1 MTNPGTDYLAVKQP
15 AAAREKVNIL
25 MVDDQPS
32 KLLSFEVILG
42 ELGENLIK
50 ATTAKE
56 ALECLLKNDIAVVLM
71 DVSMPDIDGFEL
83 ADMIRQHPRFQKT
96 AIIFISAI
104 HLTDMDRMQGYERG
118 GVDYISVP
126 VVPELLRAKVSV
138 FAELHRKTRQLE
150 ILNMELRS
158 LSGRL
163 IAMQDE
169 ERRRFARELHDGLG
183 QELTAAKMAID
194 SILLPGPNE
203 FNRQAVQQ
211 ASSLVDGAIQQVR
224 SVSHLLHPPLLDEI
238 GLDAAL
244 SWYSEGLTKRSG
256 IATSIELEPQDFPR
270 LTSSLE
276 TMVFR
281 IVQEALTNVF
291 RHSAAKKCWV
301 SVIKDESKVQVT
313 VRDDGKG
320 ISDEIAA
327 FKPENIGVGIGGIR
341 QRIKE
346 VGGMLSLRNG
356 RPKGAVLEAT
366 IPITAESLR
375 AHSGVSKGNGPLGNG
390 IS

>member
-1 MTNPGTDYLAVKQP
+1 MIAREPEL
-15 AAAREKVNIL
+15 AREKVNIL
-25 MVDDQPS
+25 MVDDQPA
-32 KLLSFEVILG
+32 KLLSFEAILS

-50 ATTAKE
+50 ATSAKE
-56 ALECLLKNDIAVVLM
+56 ALEALLKNDIAVVLM

-126 VVPELLRAKVSV
+126 VIPELLRAKVSV

-163 IAMQDE
+163 IAMQDD

-194 SILLPGPNE
+194 SILIQGPTE
-203 FNRQAVQQ
+203 GNRQAVLQ

-256 IATSIELEPQDFPR
+256 IETSIELDPPDFPR
-270 LTSSLE
+270 LTPGLE

-281 IVQEALTNVF
+281 IIQEALTNVF
-291 RHSAAKKCWV
+291 RHSAATKCSVSVAKKEGGV
-301 SVIKDESKVQVT
+301 SVIVSDN
-313 VRDDGKG
+313 GKG
-320 ISDEIAA
+320 ITDDISS
-327 FKPENIGVGIGGIR
+327 FHPEKIGVGIGGIR

-346 VGGMLSLRNG
+346 VGGTLSLRNA
-356 RPKGAVLEAT
+356 RPTGAVLEAV
-366 IPITAESLR
+366 IPITAHAELTSSPNGGR
-375 AHSGVSKGNGPLGNG
+375 ASREGGSE
-390 IS
+390 

>member
-1 MTNPGTDYLAVKQP
+1 MTPPEPDV
-15 AAAREKVNIL
+15 ARDKVNIL
-25 MVDDQPS
+25 MVDDQPA
-32 KLLSFEVILG
+32 KLLSFEAILA

-50 ATTAKE
+50 ATSAKD
-56 ALECLLKNDIAVVLM
+56 ALEALLKNDIAVVLM

-126 VVPELLRAKVSV
+126 VIPELLRAKVTV

-163 IAMQDE
+163 IAMQDD

-194 SILLPGPNE
+194 SILIQGPSESNK
-203 FNRQAVQQ
+203 QAIVQ
-211 ASSLVDGAIQQVR
+211 ASALVDGAIQQVR

-256 IATSIELEPQDFPR
+256 IETSIELDPRDFPR
-270 LTSSLE
+270 LTPGLE

-281 IVQEALTNVF
+281 IIQEALTNVF
-291 RHSAAKKCWV
+291 RHSGASKCSV
-301 SVIKDESKVQVT
+301 SVVKKADSVSVVVT
-313 VRDDGKG
+313 DNGKG
-320 ISDEIAA
+320 ITDDIAA
-327 FKPENIGVGIGGIR
+327 FDPEKIGVGIGGIR

-346 VGGMLSLRNG
+346 VGGAMSLRNA
-356 RPKGAVLEAT
+356 RPTGAILEAV
-366 IPITAESLR
+366 IPTTAHAGLASPSTVGGSRLAR
-375 AHSGVSKGNGPLGNG
+375 DGGSV
-390 IS
+390 